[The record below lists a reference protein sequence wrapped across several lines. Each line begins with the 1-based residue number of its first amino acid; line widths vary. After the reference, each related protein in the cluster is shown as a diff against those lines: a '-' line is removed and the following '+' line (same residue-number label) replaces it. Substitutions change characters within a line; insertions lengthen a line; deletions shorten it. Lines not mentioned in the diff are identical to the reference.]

1 MIEQKGAPTIGD
13 QFLSSDLMIH
23 DFVDKNKIS
32 VIVPV
37 YNVEKYISRCL
48 DSIITNDYPDLE
60 ILCINDGSTDK
71 GLDVLLEYARKD
83 NRIVVIDTK
92 HGGVS
97 KARNIGLDMCS
108 GEYVAFIDADDCIHS
123 QYFNVLY
130 RTINSRSADVVL
142 CKWERFSEEYK
153 SSPID
158 ILQLE
163 SKQCAMVELLNT
175 ELSLNCWARLYRKS
189 IISCIR
195 FSVNLEVYED
205 GVFNNEVMWNNR
217 EKNAVII
224 DYPLYYYFIRTN
236 SATHTHNFLPARSS
250 TIKCY
255 IQKAEFYDDSIDKEY
270 WVRSAIE
277 SAFVYRYYAYSQ
289 SEKEHIKQANLY
301 IKASL
306 RIIMRYSLFSLK
318 TRTRFMVFSAFPGVY
333 KRINKLD

>member
-1 MIEQKGAPTIGD
+1 MIND
-13 QFLSSDLMIH
+13 VVNSDI
-23 DFVDKNKIS
+23 IS

-48 DSIITNDYPDLE
+48 DSIISNDYPELE
-60 ILCINDGSTDK
+60 IICIDDGSTDK

-83 NRIVVIDTK
+83 SRIVVIDTE

-97 KARNIGLDMCS
+97 RARNIGLEICS

-123 QYFNVLY
+123 QYFNALY
-130 RTINSRSADVVL
+130 RTINSHSADAVL

-163 SKQCAMVELLNT
+163 SKQYTMRELVDT
-175 ELSLNCWARLYRKS
+175 EISLNCWARLYRKS

-306 RIIMRYSLFSLK
+306 RIIIQNRLFSLK

>member
-1 MIEQKGAPTIGD
+1 MIEQKETPIKRY
-13 QFLSSDLMIH
+13 QFPSSDLIIH
-23 DFVDKNKIS
+23 DVVNKDKIS

-48 DSIITNDYPDLE
+48 DSIISNDYPDLE
-60 ILCINDGSTDK
+60 IICINDGSTDK

-83 NRIVVIDTK
+83 NRIVVIDTDN
-92 HGGVS
+92 GGVS
-97 KARNIGLDMCS
+97 RARNIGLDMCS

-130 RTINSRSADVVL
+130 QAINSHSADVVL
-142 CKWERFSEEYK
+142 CKWERFSEDYK
-153 SSPID
+153 ASPID
-158 ILQLE
+158 ILQFE
-163 SKQCAMVELLNT
+163 SKQCSMRELLNT
-175 ELSLNCWARLYRKS
+175 ELSLNCCARLYRRS
-189 IISCIR
+189 MVSCIR
-195 FSVNLEVYED
+195 FSVDLELYED

-224 DYPLYYYFIRTN
+224 DYPLYYYFVRTN
-236 SATHTHNFLPARSS
+236 SATHTHEFLPTRSS

-255 IQKAEFYDDSIDKEY
+255 IQKAVFYEDCIDKEY

-277 SAFVYRYYAYSQ
+277 SAFAYRYYACSQ
-289 SEKEHIKQANLY
+289 NEKEHIKLANSY

-306 RIIMRYSLFSLK
+306 RIVMQYRLFSLK
-318 TRTRFMVFSAFPGVY
+318 TRTRFMILFAFPGVY

>member
-1 MIEQKGAPTIGD
+1 MIND
-13 QFLSSDLMIH
+13 VVNSDI
-23 DFVDKNKIS
+23 IS

-48 DSIITNDYPDLE
+48 DSVISNDYPNLE

-130 RTINSRSADVVL
+130 RTIKSRSADAVL

-163 SKQCAMVELLNT
+163 SKQYTMRELVDT

-236 SATHTHNFLPARSS
+236 SATHIHNFLPARSS

-306 RIIMRYSLFSLK
+306 RIIIQNRLFSLK

>member
-1 MIEQKGAPTIGD
+1 
-13 QFLSSDLMIH
+13 MIH

-48 DSIITNDYPDLE
+48 DSIISNDYPDLE
-60 ILCINDGSTDK
+60 IICINDGSTDK
-71 GLDVLLEYARKD
+71 GLDVLLEYASKD

-97 KARNIGLDMCS
+97 RARNIGLDICS
-108 GEYVAFIDADDCIHS
+108 GEYVAFIDADDCIHR
-123 QYFNVLY
+123 QYFNALY
-130 RTINSRSADVVL
+130 RTLNSCSADIVL

-153 SSPID
+153 SSLID
-158 ILQLE
+158 ILQFE
-163 SKQCAMVELLNT
+163 SKQCAMKDLVDT
-175 ELSLNCWARLYRKS
+175 ELSLNCWARLYRKN
-189 IISCIR
+189 IVSCIR
-195 FSVNLEVYED
+195 FSVDLELYED

-217 EKNAVII
+217 EKLAAVI
-224 DYPLYYYFIRTN
+224 DYPLYYYFIRMN
-236 SATHTHNFLPARSS
+236 SATHTHDYLPARSS

-277 SAFVYRYYAYSQ
+277 SAFVYRYYACSQ
-289 SEKEHIKQANLY
+289 NEKEHIKQADSY
-301 IKASL
+301 IKDSI
-306 RIIMRYSLFSLK
+306 RIIMRNRLFSLK
-318 TRTRFMVFSAFPGVY
+318 TRTSFMIFSAFPGVY

>member
-1 MIEQKGAPTIGD
+1 MIND
-13 QFLSSDLMIH
+13 VVNSDI
-23 DFVDKNKIS
+23 IS

-48 DSIITNDYPDLE
+48 DSVISNDYPNLE

-130 RTINSRSADVVL
+130 RTINSRSADAVL

-163 SKQCAMVELLNT
+163 SKQYTMRELVDT

-236 SATHTHNFLPARSS
+236 SATHIHNFLPARSS

-306 RIIMRYSLFSLK
+306 RIIIQNRLFSLK